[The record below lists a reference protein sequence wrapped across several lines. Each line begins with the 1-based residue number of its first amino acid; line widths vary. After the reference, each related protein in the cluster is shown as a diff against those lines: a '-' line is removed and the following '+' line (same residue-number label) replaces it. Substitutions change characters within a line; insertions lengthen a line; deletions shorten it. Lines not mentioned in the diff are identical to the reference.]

1 MATWKEHADIKQH
14 FPFPPVWV
22 QAGTQGRENVSVP
35 VISNQDAEEGK
46 DTSARKEKDVK
57 LEAGLDGLRRSK
69 RAIRPEP

>member
-1 MATWKEHADIKQH
+1 MLYRLK
-14 FPFPPVWV
+14 WV
-22 QAGTQGRENVSVP
+22 NDGCSLWLLVIRVLPLELLHQNVSVP